1 VDLGISYRTVAWFL
15 TIAHV
20 HHSEDCW
27 EREEEFDNSLTNMAQ
42 GYLFWKIVVDFLC
55 KYSKDE
61 EIKVPGLSI
70 ILPERTNDILQS
82 ECDEALNEGRMQLAK
97 ITQLITAQQKDAVD
111 TSLFAKITGA
121 WSNEPPTQRRRG
133 VETARVTHAA

>member
-1 VDLGISYRTVAWFL
+1 
-15 TIAHV
+15 
-20 HHSEDCW
+20 
-27 EREEEFDNSLTNMAQ
+27 MAQ

-97 ITQLITAQQKDAVD
+97 ITQLITAQQKNAVD
-111 TSLFAKITGA
+111 TSLFAEITGA
-121 WSNEPPTQRRRG
+121 WSDESPTQRRRG